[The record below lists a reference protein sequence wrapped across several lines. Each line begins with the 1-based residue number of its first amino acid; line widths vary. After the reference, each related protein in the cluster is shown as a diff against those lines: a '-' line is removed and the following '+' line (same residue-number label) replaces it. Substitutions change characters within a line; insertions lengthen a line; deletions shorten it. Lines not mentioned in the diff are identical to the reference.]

1 MIYTVTFNP
10 ALDYILELDKLEI
23 GKIQKS
29 KAELILPGG
38 KGINV
43 STVLT
48 NLEIG
53 NIALGYKAGFVGAEI
68 ERLLSNMNVK
78 TDFIDLEE
86 GNSRI
91 NVKISAEEE
100 TAINTNGPK
109 ISESKILEL
118 LEKLKVLNK
127 DDYLVLSG
135 SIPSSIKDDI
145 YERICS
151 IVKKQN
157 VKIVVDATKN
167 LLVQALKYKP
177 FLIKPNNEELGEIFG
192 VDIHTKE
199 DAYVYGKKLKEMGAQ
214 NVLVSMGK
222 VGAVLIDEAGKE
234 HFLKSP
240 EGKRVNTVGS
250 GDSMVAG
257 FIAGFLKY
265 NNYDDALKM
274 GVSAGSASALSKY
287 LATKEEVY
295 NLFNNIQQRRKK
307 DENYRFI
314 KQRWNRA

>member
-29 KAELILPGG
+29 KTELILPGG

-48 NLEIG
+48 NLEID

-68 ERLLSNMNVK
+68 ERLLRNMKVK

-91 NVKISAEEE
+91 NVKISGEEE
-100 TAINTNGPK
+100 TAINTNGPQ
-109 ISESKILEL
+109 ISENKILEL
-118 LEKLKVLNK
+118 LEKLKTLNEN
-127 DDYLVLSG
+127 DYLVLSG

-145 YERICS
+145 YEKICS

-167 LLVQALKYKP
+167 LLVQALKYNP

-192 VDIHTKE
+192 VEIHTKE

-222 VGAVLIDEAGKE
+222 IGAALIDEAGQE
-234 HFLKSP
+234 YFIKSP

-265 NNYDDALKM
+265 NNYNDALRM

-295 NLFNNIQQRRKK
+295 NLFNNI
-307 DENYRFI
+307 
-314 KQRWNRA
+314 

>member
-29 KAELILPGG
+29 KTELILPGG

-48 NLEIG
+48 NLEID

-68 ERLLSNMNVK
+68 ERLLKNMNVK
-78 TDFIDLEE
+78 TDFIDLGE

-91 NVKISAEEE
+91 NVKISGEEE
-100 TAINTNGPK
+100 TAINTNGPQ
-109 ISESKILEL
+109 ISENKILEL
-118 LEKLKVLNK
+118 LEKLKTLNEN
-127 DDYLVLSG
+127 DYLVLSG

-145 YERICS
+145 YEKICS

-167 LLVQALKYKP
+167 LLVQALKYNP

-192 VDIHTKE
+192 VEIHTKE

-222 VGAVLIDEAGKE
+222 IGAALIDEAGQE
-234 HFLKSP
+234 YFIKSP

-265 NNYDDALKM
+265 NNYNDALRM

-295 NLFNNIQQRRKK
+295 NLFNNI
-307 DENYRFI
+307 
-314 KQRWNRA
+314 

>member
-29 KAELILPGG
+29 KTELILPGG

-48 NLEIG
+48 NLEID
-53 NIALGYKAGFVGAEI
+53 NIALGYKAGFVGAEL
-68 ERLLSNMNVK
+68 ERLLRNMNVK

-91 NVKISAEEE
+91 NVKISGEEE

-109 ISESKILEL
+109 ISENKILEL
-118 LEKLKVLNK
+118 LEKLKTLNEN
-127 DDYLVLSG
+127 DYLVLSG

-145 YERICS
+145 YEKICS

-157 VKIVVDATKN
+157 VKIIVDATKN
-167 LLVQALKYKP
+167 LLVQALKYNP

-192 VDIHTKE
+192 VEIHTKE
-199 DAYVYGKKLKEMGAQ
+199 DAYVYGKKLKEMGAK

-222 VGAVLIDEAGKE
+222 IGAALIDEAGQE
-234 HFLKSP
+234 YFIKSP

-265 NNYDDALKM
+265 NNYNDALRM

-295 NLFNNIQQRRKK
+295 NLFNNI
-307 DENYRFI
+307 
-314 KQRWNRA
+314 

>member
-10 ALDYILELDKLEI
+10 ALDYILEVDKLEV

-29 KAELILPGG
+29 KSELILPGG

-48 NLEIG
+48 NLDVD
-53 NIALGYKAGFVGAEI
+53 NIALGYKAGFVGAEL
-68 ERLLSNMNVK
+68 ERLLEKMQVK
-78 TDFIDLEE
+78 TDFIDLGE

-91 NVKISAEEE
+91 NIKISGEEE
-100 TAINTNGPK
+100 TAINTNGPA
-109 ISESKILEL
+109 INESKILEL
-118 LEKLKVLNK
+118 LAKLKTLNEK
-127 DDYLVLSG
+127 DFLVLSG
-135 SIPSSIKDDI
+135 SIPISINDDI
-145 YERICS
+145 YERICQL
-151 IVKKQN
+151 VEKQK

-167 LLVQALKYKP
+167 LLVQALKYNP

-192 VDIHTKE
+192 VEIHTKE
-199 DAYVYGKKLKEMGAQ
+199 DAYIYGKKLKDMGAQ
-214 NVLVSMGK
+214 NVLVSMGRI
-222 VGAVLIDEAGKE
+222 GAVLIDEAGTE
-234 HFLKSP
+234 YFLKSP

-257 FIAGFLKY
+257 FIAGYLKY
-265 NNYDDALKM
+265 NNYGDALKM

-295 NLFNNIQQRRKK
+295 NLFNNI
-307 DENYRFI
+307 
-314 KQRWNRA
+314 

>member
-29 KAELILPGG
+29 KTELILPGG

-48 NLEIG
+48 NLEID
-53 NIALGYKAGFVGAEI
+53 NIALGYKAGFVGAEL
-68 ERLLSNMNVK
+68 ERLLRNMNVK

-91 NVKISAEEE
+91 NVKISGEEE
-100 TAINTNGPK
+100 TAINTNGPQ
-109 ISESKILEL
+109 ISENKILEL
-118 LEKLKVLNK
+118 LEKLKTLNEN
-127 DDYLVLSG
+127 DYLVLSG

-145 YERICS
+145 YEKICS

-167 LLVQALKYKP
+167 LLVQALKYNP

-192 VDIHTKE
+192 VEIHTKE

-214 NVLVSMGK
+214 NVLVSMGII
-222 VGAVLIDEAGKE
+222 GAALIDEAGQE
-234 HFLKSP
+234 YFIKSP

-265 NNYDDALKM
+265 NNYNDALRM

-295 NLFNNIQQRRKK
+295 NLFNNI
-307 DENYRFI
+307 
-314 KQRWNRA
+314 

>member
-29 KAELILPGG
+29 KTELILPGG

-48 NLEIG
+48 NLEID
-53 NIALGYKAGFVGAEI
+53 NIALGYKAGFVGAEL
-68 ERLLSNMNVK
+68 ERLLRNMKVK

-91 NVKISAEEE
+91 NVKISGEEE
-100 TAINTNGPK
+100 TAINTNGPQ
-109 ISESKILEL
+109 ISENKILEL
-118 LEKLKVLNK
+118 LEKLKTLNEN
-127 DDYLVLSG
+127 DYLVLSG

-145 YERICS
+145 YEKICS

-167 LLVQALKYKP
+167 LLVQALKYNP

-192 VDIHTKE
+192 VEIHTKE
-199 DAYVYGKKLKEMGAQ
+199 DAYVYGKKLKEMGAK

-222 VGAVLIDEAGKE
+222 TGAALIDEAGQE
-234 HFLKSP
+234 YFLKSP

-265 NNYDDALKM
+265 NNYNDALRM

-295 NLFNNIQQRRKK
+295 NLFNNI
-307 DENYRFI
+307 
-314 KQRWNRA
+314 

>member
-29 KAELILPGG
+29 KTELILPGG

-48 NLEIG
+48 NLEVE

-68 ERLLSNMNVK
+68 ERLLKNMNVK
-78 TDFIDLEE
+78 TDFIDLGE

-91 NVKISAEEE
+91 NVKISGEEE
-100 TAINTNGPK
+100 TAINTNGPQ
-109 ISESKILEL
+109 ISENKILEL
-118 LEKLKVLNK
+118 LEKLKTLNEN
-127 DDYLVLSG
+127 DYLVLSG

-145 YERICS
+145 YEKICS

-167 LLVQALKYKP
+167 LLVQALKYNP

-192 VDIHTKE
+192 VEIHTKE

-222 VGAVLIDEAGKE
+222 IGAALIDEAGQE
-234 HFLKSP
+234 YFIKSP

-265 NNYDDALKM
+265 NNYNDALRM

-295 NLFNNIQQRRKK
+295 NLFNNI
-307 DENYRFI
+307 
-314 KQRWNRA
+314 

>member
-29 KAELILPGG
+29 KTELILPGG

-48 NLEIG
+48 NLEID
-53 NIALGYKAGFVGAEI
+53 NIALGYKAGFVGAEL
-68 ERLLSNMNVK
+68 ERLLRNMNVK

-91 NVKISAEEE
+91 NVKISGEEE

-109 ISESKILEL
+109 ISENKILEL
-118 LEKLKVLNK
+118 LEKLKTLNEN
-127 DDYLVLSG
+127 DYLVLSG

-145 YERICS
+145 YEKICR

-167 LLVQALKYKP
+167 LLVQALKYNP

-192 VDIHTKE
+192 VEIHTKE
-199 DAYVYGKKLKEMGAQ
+199 DAYVYGKKLKEKGAK

-222 VGAVLIDEAGKE
+222 IGAALIDEAGQE
-234 HFLKSP
+234 YFIKSP

-265 NNYDDALKM
+265 NNYNDALRM

-295 NLFNNIQQRRKK
+295 NLFNNI
-307 DENYRFI
+307 
-314 KQRWNRA
+314 

>member
-10 ALDYILELDKLEI
+10 ALDYILELEKLEI

-29 KAELILPGG
+29 KTELILPGG

-48 NLEIG
+48 NLEIE
-53 NIALGYKAGFVGAEI
+53 NVALGYKAGFVGAEI
-68 ERLLSNMNVK
+68 ERLLKNMKIN
-78 TDFIDLEE
+78 TDFIELKE

-91 NVKISAEEE
+91 NVKIAAEQE
-100 TAINTNGPK
+100 TAINTNGPQ
-109 ISESKILEL
+109 ISEDKILEL
-118 LEKLKVLNK
+118 LEKLKCLKNN
-127 DDYLVLSG
+127 DYLVLSG
-135 SIPSSIKDDI
+135 SIPTTMKEDI

-151 IVKKQN
+151 TVNKQN

-222 VGAVLIDEAGKE
+222 MGAALIDEEGKE
-234 HFLKSP
+234 YFLKSP

-265 NNYDDALKM
+265 KDYYEALKM

-287 LATKEEVY
+287 LATKDEIY
-295 NLFNNIQQRRKK
+295 NLYNNI
-307 DENYRFI
+307 
-314 KQRWNRA
+314 

>member
-29 KAELILPGG
+29 KTELILPGG

-48 NLEIG
+48 NLEID
-53 NIALGYKAGFVGAEI
+53 NIALGYKAGFVGAEL
-68 ERLLSNMNVK
+68 ERLLRNMKVK

-91 NVKISAEEE
+91 NVKISGEEE
-100 TAINTNGPK
+100 TAINTNGPQ
-109 ISESKILEL
+109 ISENKILEL
-118 LEKLKVLNK
+118 LEKLKTLNEN
-127 DDYLVLSG
+127 DYLVLSG
-135 SIPSSIKDDI
+135 SIPSSII
-145 YERICS
+145 YEKICS

-167 LLVQALKYKP
+167 LLVQALKYNP

-192 VDIHTKE
+192 VEIHTKE

-222 VGAVLIDEAGKE
+222 IGAALIDEAGQE
-234 HFLKSP
+234 YFIKSP

-265 NNYDDALKM
+265 NNYNDALRM

-295 NLFNNIQQRRKK
+295 NLFNNI
-307 DENYRFI
+307 
-314 KQRWNRA
+314 

>member
-29 KAELILPGG
+29 KTELILPGG

-48 NLEIG
+48 NLEVD
-53 NIALGYKAGFVGAEI
+53 NIALGYKAGFVGAEL
-68 ERLLSNMNVK
+68 ERLLRNMNVK

-91 NVKISAEEE
+91 NVKISGEEE
-100 TAINTNGPK
+100 TAINTNGPQ
-109 ISESKILEL
+109 ISENKILEL
-118 LEKLKVLNK
+118 LEKLKTLNEN
-127 DDYLVLSG
+127 DYLVLSG

-145 YERICS
+145 YEKICR

-167 LLVQALKYKP
+167 LLVQALKYNP

-192 VDIHTKE
+192 VEIHTKE

-222 VGAVLIDEAGKE
+222 IGAVLIDEVGKE

-265 NNYDDALKM
+265 NNYNDALRM

-295 NLFNNIQQRRKK
+295 NLFNNI
-307 DENYRFI
+307 
-314 KQRWNRA
+314 

>member
-29 KAELILPGG
+29 KTELILPGG

-48 NLEIG
+48 NLEVD
-53 NIALGYKAGFVGAEI
+53 NIALGYKAGFVGAEL
-68 ERLLSNMNVK
+68 ERLLRNMNVK

-91 NVKISAEEE
+91 NVKISGEEE
-100 TAINTNGPK
+100 TAINTNGPQ
-109 ISESKILEL
+109 ISENKILEL
-118 LEKLKVLNK
+118 LEKLKTLNEN
-127 DDYLVLSG
+127 DYLVLSG

-145 YERICS
+145 YEKICS

-167 LLVQALKYKP
+167 LLVQALKYNP

-192 VDIHTKE
+192 VEIHTKE

-222 VGAVLIDEAGKE
+222 IGAALIDEAGQE
-234 HFLKSP
+234 YFIKSP

-265 NNYDDALKM
+265 NNYNDALKM

-295 NLFNNIQQRRKK
+295 NLFNNI
-307 DENYRFI
+307 
-314 KQRWNRA
+314 

>member
-29 KAELILPGG
+29 KTELILPGG

-48 NLEIG
+48 NLEIN
-53 NIALGYKAGFVGAEI
+53 NIALGYKAGFVGAEL
-68 ERLLSNMNVK
+68 ERLLRNMNVK

-91 NVKISAEEE
+91 NVKISGEEE

-109 ISESKILEL
+109 ISENKILEL
-118 LEKLKVLNK
+118 LEKLKTLNEN
-127 DDYLVLSG
+127 DYLVLSG

-145 YERICS
+145 YEKICR

-167 LLVQALKYKP
+167 LLVQALKYNP

-192 VDIHTKE
+192 VEIHTKE

-222 VGAVLIDEAGKE
+222 IGAALIDEAGQE
-234 HFLKSP
+234 YFIKSP

-265 NNYDDALKM
+265 NNYNDALRM

-295 NLFNNIQQRRKK
+295 NLFNNI
-307 DENYRFI
+307 
-314 KQRWNRA
+314 

>member
-29 KAELILPGG
+29 KTELILPGG

-48 NLEIG
+48 NLEVE

-68 ERLLSNMNVK
+68 ERLLKNMNVK
-78 TDFIDLEE
+78 TDFIDLGE

-91 NVKISAEEE
+91 NVKISGEEE

-109 ISESKILEL
+109 ISENKILEL
-118 LEKLKVLNK
+118 LEKLKTLNEN
-127 DDYLVLSG
+127 DYLVLSG

-145 YERICS
+145 YEKICS

-167 LLVQALKYKP
+167 LLVQALKYNP

-192 VDIHTKE
+192 VEIHTKE
-199 DAYVYGKKLKEMGAQ
+199 DAYIYGKKLKEMGAK

-222 VGAVLIDEAGKE
+222 TGAALIDEAGQE
-234 HFLKSP
+234 YFLKSP

-265 NNYDDALKM
+265 NNYNDALKM

-295 NLFNNIQQRRKK
+295 NLFNNI
-307 DENYRFI
+307 
-314 KQRWNRA
+314 

>member
-29 KAELILPGG
+29 KAEIILPGG

-295 NLFNNIQQRRKK
+295 NLFNNI
-307 DENYRFI
+307 
-314 KQRWNRA
+314 

>member
-29 KAELILPGG
+29 KTELILPGG

-48 NLEIG
+48 NLEID

-68 ERLLSNMNVK
+68 ERLLRNMKVK

-91 NVKISAEEE
+91 NVKISGEEE
-100 TAINTNGPK
+100 TAINTNGPQ
-109 ISESKILEL
+109 ISENKILEL
-118 LEKLKVLNK
+118 LEKLKTLNEN
-127 DDYLVLSG
+127 DYLVLSG

-145 YERICS
+145 YEKICS

-167 LLVQALKYKP
+167 LLVQALKYNP

-192 VDIHTKE
+192 VEIHTKE

-222 VGAVLIDEAGKE
+222 TGAALIDEAGQE
-234 HFLKSP
+234 YFLKSP

-265 NNYDDALKM
+265 NNYNDALRM

-295 NLFNNIQQRRKK
+295 NLFNNI
-307 DENYRFI
+307 
-314 KQRWNRA
+314 

>member
-29 KAELILPGG
+29 KTELILPGG

-48 NLEIG
+48 NLEVD

-68 ERLLSNMNVK
+68 ERLLRNMNVK

-91 NVKISAEEE
+91 NVKVSAEEE

-118 LEKLKVLNK
+118 LEKLKNLTEN
-127 DDYLVLSG
+127 DFLVLSG

-145 YERICS
+145 YEKICGL
-151 IVKKQN
+151 VREQN
-157 VKIVVDATKN
+157 VRIVVDATKN
-167 LLVQALKYKP
+167 LLVQALKYNP

-192 VDIHTKE
+192 VEIHTKE

-222 VGAVLIDEAGKE
+222 IGAVLIDEVGKE

-265 NNYDDALKM
+265 NNYEDALKM

-295 NLFNNIQQRRKK
+295 NLFNNI
-307 DENYRFI
+307 
-314 KQRWNRA
+314 

>member
-29 KAELILPGG
+29 KTELILPGG

-48 NLEIG
+48 NLEVE

-68 ERLLSNMNVK
+68 ERLLKNMNVK
-78 TDFIDLEE
+78 ADFIDLGE

-91 NVKISAEEE
+91 NVKISGEEE

-109 ISESKILEL
+109 ISENKILEL
-118 LEKLKVLNK
+118 LDKLKTLNEN
-127 DDYLVLSG
+127 DYLVLSG

-145 YERICS
+145 YEKICS

-167 LLVQALKYKP
+167 LLVQALKYNP

-192 VDIHTKE
+192 VEIHTKE
-199 DAYVYGKKLKEMGAQ
+199 DAYVYGKKLKEMGAK

-222 VGAVLIDEAGKE
+222 TGAALIDEAGQE
-234 HFLKSP
+234 YFLKSP

-265 NNYDDALKM
+265 KNYNDALKM

-295 NLFNNIQQRRKK
+295 NLYNNI
-307 DENYRFI
+307 
-314 KQRWNRA
+314 

>member
-29 KAELILPGG
+29 KTELILPGG

-48 NLEIG
+48 NLEVD

-68 ERLLSNMNVK
+68 ERLLRNMNVK

-91 NVKISAEEE
+91 NVKISGEEE

-109 ISESKILEL
+109 ISENKILEL
-118 LEKLKVLNK
+118 LEKLKTLNEN
-127 DDYLVLSG
+127 DYLVLSG

-145 YERICS
+145 YEKICS

-167 LLVQALKYKP
+167 LLVQALKYNP

-192 VDIHTKE
+192 VEIHTKE

-222 VGAVLIDEAGKE
+222 IGAALIDEAGQE
-234 HFLKSP
+234 YFIKSP

-265 NNYDDALKM
+265 NNYNDALRM

-295 NLFNNIQQRRKK
+295 NLFNNI
-307 DENYRFI
+307 
-314 KQRWNRA
+314 

>member
-29 KAELILPGG
+29 KTELILPGG

-48 NLEIG
+48 NLEID
-53 NIALGYKAGFVGAEI
+53 NIALGYKAGFVGAEL
-68 ERLLSNMNVK
+68 ERLLRNMNVK

-91 NVKISAEEE
+91 NVKISGEEE
-100 TAINTNGPK
+100 TAINTNGPQ
-109 ISESKILEL
+109 ISENKILEL
-118 LEKLKVLNK
+118 LEKLKTLNEN
-127 DDYLVLSG
+127 DYLVLSG

-145 YERICS
+145 YEKICR

-167 LLVQALKYKP
+167 LLVQALKYNP

-192 VDIHTKE
+192 VEIHTKE

-222 VGAVLIDEAGKE
+222 IGAVLIDEVGKE

-265 NNYDDALKM
+265 NNYEDALKM

-295 NLFNNIQQRRKK
+295 NLFNNI
-307 DENYRFI
+307 
-314 KQRWNRA
+314 

>member
-29 KAELILPGG
+29 KTELILPGG

-48 NLEIG
+48 NLEVE

-68 ERLLSNMNVK
+68 ERLLRNMNVK
-78 TDFIDLEE
+78 TDFIDLGE

-91 NVKISAEEE
+91 NVKISGEEE

-109 ISESKILEL
+109 ISENKILEL
-118 LEKLKVLNK
+118 LEKLKTLNEN
-127 DDYLVLSG
+127 DYLVLSG
-135 SIPSSIKDDI
+135 SIPNSIKDDI
-145 YERICS
+145 YEKICS

-167 LLVQALKYKP
+167 LLVQALKYNP

-192 VDIHTKE
+192 VEIHTKE
-199 DAYVYGKKLKEMGAQ
+199 DAYVYGKKLKEMGAK

-222 VGAVLIDEAGKE
+222 TGAALIDEAGQE
-234 HFLKSP
+234 YFLKSP

-265 NNYDDALKM
+265 NNYNDALKM

-295 NLFNNIQQRRKK
+295 NLFNNI
-307 DENYRFI
+307 
-314 KQRWNRA
+314 

>member
-29 KAELILPGG
+29 KTELILPGG

-48 NLEIG
+48 NLEID

-68 ERLLSNMNVK
+68 ERLLRNMNVK

-86 GNSRI
+86 GISRI
-91 NVKISAEEE
+91 NVKISGEEE

-109 ISESKILEL
+109 ISENKILEL
-118 LEKLKVLNK
+118 LEKLKTLNAN
-127 DDYLVLSG
+127 DYLVLSG

-145 YERICS
+145 YEKICS

-157 VKIVVDATKN
+157 VKIIVDATKN
-167 LLVQALKYKP
+167 LLVQALKYNP

-192 VDIHTKE
+192 VEIHTKE

-222 VGAVLIDEAGKE
+222 IGAALIDEAGQE
-234 HFLKSP
+234 YFIKSP

-265 NNYDDALKM
+265 NNYNDALRM

-295 NLFNNIQQRRKK
+295 NLFNNI
-307 DENYRFI
+307 
-314 KQRWNRA
+314 

>member
-29 KAELILPGG
+29 KTELILPGG

-48 NLEIG
+48 NLEID
-53 NIALGYKAGFVGAEI
+53 NIALGYKAGFVGAEL
-68 ERLLSNMNVK
+68 ERLLRNMKVK

-91 NVKISAEEE
+91 NVKISGEEE
-100 TAINTNGPK
+100 TAINTNGPQ
-109 ISESKILEL
+109 ISENKILEL
-118 LEKLKVLNK
+118 LEKLKTLNEN
-127 DDYLVLSG
+127 DYLVLSG

-145 YERICS
+145 YEKICS

-167 LLVQALKYKP
+167 LLVQALKYNP

-192 VDIHTKE
+192 VEIHTKE

-222 VGAVLIDEAGKE
+222 IGAALIDEAGQE
-234 HFLKSP
+234 YFIKSP

-265 NNYDDALKM
+265 NNYNDALRM

-287 LATKEEVY
+287 LATKQEVY
-295 NLFNNIQQRRKK
+295 NLFNNI
-307 DENYRFI
+307 
-314 KQRWNRA
+314 

>member
-29 KAELILPGG
+29 KTELILPGG

-48 NLEIG
+48 NLEID
-53 NIALGYKAGFVGAEI
+53 NIALGYKAGFVGAEL
-68 ERLLSNMNVK
+68 ERLLRNMNVK

-91 NVKISAEEE
+91 NVKISGEEE

-109 ISESKILEL
+109 ISENKILEL
-118 LEKLKVLNK
+118 LEKLKTLNAN
-127 DDYLVLSG
+127 DYLVLSG

-145 YERICS
+145 YEKICS

-157 VKIVVDATKN
+157 VKIIVDATKN
-167 LLVQALKYKP
+167 LLVQALKYNP

-192 VDIHTKE
+192 VEIHTKE

-222 VGAVLIDEAGKE
+222 IGAALIDEAGQE
-234 HFLKSP
+234 YFIKSP

-265 NNYDDALKM
+265 NNYNDALRM

-295 NLFNNIQQRRKK
+295 NLFNNI
-307 DENYRFI
+307 
-314 KQRWNRA
+314 

>member
-10 ALDYILELDKLEI
+10 ALDYILKLDKLEI

-29 KAELILPGG
+29 KTELILPGG

-48 NLEIG
+48 NLEID
-53 NIALGYKAGFVGAEI
+53 NIALGYKAGFVGAEL
-68 ERLLSNMNVK
+68 ERLLRNMKVK

-91 NVKISAEEE
+91 NVKISGEEE
-100 TAINTNGPK
+100 TAINTNGPQ
-109 ISESKILEL
+109 ISENKILEL
-118 LEKLKVLNK
+118 LEKLKTLNEN
-127 DDYLVLSG
+127 DYLVLSG

-145 YERICS
+145 YEKICS

-167 LLVQALKYKP
+167 LLVQALKYNP

-192 VDIHTKE
+192 VEIHTKE
-199 DAYVYGKKLKEMGAQ
+199 DAYLYGKKLKEMGAQ

-222 VGAVLIDEAGKE
+222 TGAALIDEAGQE
-234 HFLKSP
+234 YFLKSP

-265 NNYDDALKM
+265 NNYNDALRM

-295 NLFNNIQQRRKK
+295 NLFNNI
-307 DENYRFI
+307 
-314 KQRWNRA
+314 

>member
-29 KAELILPGG
+29 KTELILPGG

-48 NLEIG
+48 NLEID
-53 NIALGYKAGFVGAEI
+53 NIALGYKAGFVGAEL
-68 ERLLSNMNVK
+68 ERLLRNMNVK

-91 NVKISAEEE
+91 NVKISGEEE

-109 ISESKILEL
+109 ISENKILEL
-118 LEKLKVLNK
+118 LEKLKTLNEN
-127 DDYLVLSG
+127 DYLVLSG

-145 YERICS
+145 YEKICR

-167 LLVQALKYKP
+167 LLVQALKYNP

-192 VDIHTKE
+192 VEIHTKE

-222 VGAVLIDEAGKE
+222 IGAVLIDEVGKE

-265 NNYDDALKM
+265 NNYEDALKM

-295 NLFNNIQQRRKK
+295 NLFNNI
-307 DENYRFI
+307 
-314 KQRWNRA
+314 

>member
-1 MIYTVTFNP
+1 MY
-10 ALDYILELDKLEI
+10 KR
-23 GKIQKS
+23 Q
-29 KAELILPGG
+29 ELILPGG

-48 NLEIG
+48 NLEID
-53 NIALGYKAGFVGAEI
+53 NIALGYKAGFVGAEL
-68 ERLLSNMNVK
+68 ERLLRNMKVK

-91 NVKISAEEE
+91 NVKISGEEE
-100 TAINTNGPK
+100 TAINTNGPQ
-109 ISESKILEL
+109 ISENKILEL
-118 LEKLKVLNK
+118 LEKLKTLNEN
-127 DDYLVLSG
+127 DYLVLSG

-145 YERICS
+145 YEKICS

-167 LLVQALKYKP
+167 LLVQALKYNP

-192 VDIHTKE
+192 VEIHTKE

-222 VGAVLIDEAGKE
+222 IGAALIDEAGQE
-234 HFLKSP
+234 YFIKSP

-265 NNYDDALKM
+265 NNYNDALRM

-295 NLFNNIQQRRKK
+295 NLFNNI
-307 DENYRFI
+307 
-314 KQRWNRA
+314 

>member
-29 KAELILPGG
+29 KTELILPGG

-48 NLEIG
+48 NLEID

-68 ERLLSNMNVK
+68 ERLLRNMNVK

-91 NVKISAEEE
+91 NVKISGEEE

-109 ISESKILEL
+109 ISENKILEL
-118 LEKLKVLNK
+118 LEKLKTLNEN
-127 DDYLVLSG
+127 DYLVLSG

-145 YERICS
+145 YEKICR

-167 LLVQALKYKP
+167 LLVQALKYNP

-192 VDIHTKE
+192 VEIHTKE

-222 VGAVLIDEAGKE
+222 IGAALIDEAGQE
-234 HFLKSP
+234 YFIKSP

-265 NNYDDALKM
+265 NNYNDALRM

-295 NLFNNIQQRRKK
+295 NLFNNI
-307 DENYRFI
+307 
-314 KQRWNRA
+314 